1 MIRYDKLLYLLS
13 KNNLKKKDLQEPPTN
28 LAPGT
33 IARMFNG
40 GKTSIETID
49 KICERLNCQPGDI
62 MEWVP
67 DHKPE

>member
-13 KNNLKKKDLQEPPTN
+13 KNNMKKKDLQDAPTN

-40 GKTSIETID
+40 GTTSVDTIN
-49 KICERLNCQPGDI
+49 KICARLNCQPGDI

-67 DHKPE
+67 DEQ